1 MNKYLY
7 NRMILVDFMYILNGV
22 SFNIFCPD
30 NQQLPCFKIDDS
42 TCKENTA
49 MKIMLLDDMDEYQPL
64 FQHLT
69 AMDQHASSYGWMVYH
84 LYAGSQ
90 ISKVRATH

>member
-1 MNKYLY
+1 
-7 NRMILVDFMYILNGV
+7 MILVDFMYILNGV

-49 MKIMLLDDMDEYQPL
+49 MKIMYWMTWMNISLFFNILLRWISMHQVTD
-64 FQHLT
+64 
-69 AMDQHASSYGWMVYH
+69 GWFIIYTGDH
-84 LYAGSQ
+84 KFHEGKSNTLGLQA
-90 ISKVRATH
+90 RH